1 MHALLFLMRRFRH
14 DQRAN
19 IAVIFAIVCVPLIT
33 TVGCAVDYSRAS

>member
-1 MHALLFLMRRFRH
+1 MHARLFLIRRFRH